1 MLPLSP
7 LFSPP
12 PPSSSHNCLHLGSV
26 SWPMDMNP
34 ERGQPLTVQD
44 NLIPIWTEA
53 VSSRSC
59 SCEMLH
65 KRERGGINNKAV
77 EQQRKWVT
85 RRPETMR
92 KRKRHQWRERTRQQ
106 VVRGEDSR
114 CVDIPG
120 TYGQSTQVRIPT
132 LSQVKILELLWVLEL
147 SHSYLH
153 EPGSSQRSMV
163 THSSKPIITKGHRRE
178 LLGLL
183 NPAVKE
189 GLHVM
194 GLYISI
200 LKPHLAVAEVAYP
213 MQCSW
218 RAGAHMLPPARM
230 RGGNPTSQ
238 GKGQREWS
246 SSEQDQR

>member
-1 MLPLSP
+1 
-7 LFSPP
+7 
-12 PPSSSHNCLHLGSV
+12 
-26 SWPMDMNP
+26 
-34 ERGQPLTVQD
+34 
-44 NLIPIWTEA
+44 
-53 VSSRSC
+53 
-59 SCEMLH
+59 
-65 KRERGGINNKAV
+65 
-77 EQQRKWVT
+77 
-85 RRPETMR
+85 MR

-153 EPGSSQRSMV
+153 EPGYSQGSMV

-194 GLYISI
+194 GLDISI

-213 MQCSW
+213 MQCS
-218 RAGAHMLPPARM
+218 
-230 RGGNPTSQ
+230 
-238 GKGQREWS
+238 
-246 SSEQDQR
+246 